1 MSEHMVISL
10 SNIAGRLEGIAAG
23 LSVTNGTKEVVNIL
37 RDCAQTLCLMTQI
50 AKEANPDA
58 PLS

>member
-1 MSEHMVISL
+1 MSDHTIIAL

-37 RDCAQTLCLMTQI
+37 RDCAQTLCLLTQI
-50 AKEANPDA
+50 AKEANSDA

>member
-37 RDCAQTLCLMTQI
+37 RDCAYTLCCMTH
-50 AKEANPDA
+50 KTKGENSDA
-58 PLS
+58 PLP

>member
-37 RDCAQTLCLMTQI
+37 RDCANSIVMLMQVPKGRD
-50 AKEANPDA
+50 ADA